1 MLASRCAAISYPTLK
16 YISCGSGPSPKWSR
30 ALSLFACRASRKP
43 IDCKQFSID
52 SWHATCA
59 PVTPLVVASAAW
71 PYTRGVHLQDV
82 FVSRK
87 QKDIASKWKRLINAV
102 NFTGKKLKIVLINIF
117 IDINVILHE
126 ILFAKME
133 FYHWPTSLLIFLS
146 HLFYV
151 SLIQS

>member
-16 YISCGSGPSPKWSR
+16 YISCGSGPSPTWSR
-30 ALSLFACRASRKP
+30 ALSLFACRASWNLSIASSLALIHDTLLAHQSLRLSWLLLRGP
-43 IDCKQFSID
+43 IHVEFTCKKF
-52 SWHATCA
+52 
-59 PVTPLVVASAAW
+59 
-71 PYTRGVHLQDV
+71 

-87 QKDIASKWKRLINAV
+87 QKDIGSKWKRLINAV

-133 FYHWPTSLLIFLS
+133 FYR
-146 HLFYV
+146 
-151 SLIQS
+151 